1 MSAVVSDQPAFAA
14 RWPGWR
20 AMGFFGL
27 LIGALFVAQLIVSIT
42 IIVTQFDAVDIMRS
56 GSPAAVAGLAEFLRS
71 PAGLARLVSPTNLFV
86 LQLCSSGAVVVLT
99 LSLCRSIIG
108 ASPQNL
114 GFGQPTT
121 GRTIAI
127 GVAAGLGLLLVSLLV
142 ESIQEALFGPH
153 PQAIVAIL
161 EQHHGTLA
169 FVLDIVSVSLLA
181 PVAEELLFRG
191 VLFTALVQRMPLPW
205 AAVISGFLFA
215 GSHLEGWSIVPL
227 AVLGVGLAYVYYHTR
242 NLWANIA
249 THGTINGISLI
260 IAFAFP
266 QFGSH

>member
-1 MSAVVSDQPAFAA
+1 MSV
-14 RWPGWR
+14 
-20 AMGFFGL
+20 
-27 LIGALFVAQLIVSIT
+27 T

-56 GSPAAVAGLAEFLRS
+56 GSPAAIAGLAEFLKS
-71 PAGLARLVSPTNLFV
+71 LAGLARLVSPTNLFV
-86 LQLCSSGAVVVLT
+86 LQLCSSGSVVVLALT
-99 LSLCRSIIG
+99 LCRSLIG

-121 GRTIAI
+121 ARTIAI
-127 GVAAGLGLLLVSLLV
+127 GVAAGLALLLASLLV

-153 PQAIVAIL
+153 PQAILGIL
-161 EQHHGTLA
+161 EHHHGALSFA
-169 FVLDIVSVSLLA
+169 LDIVSVSILA
-181 PVAEELLFRG
+181 RSPKSSLFRG

-205 AAVISGFLFA
+205 AAVISGCVFA

-227 AVLGVGLAYVYYHTR
+227 AVLGIGLAYVYYRTR

-249 THGTINGISLI
+249 THGTINGISSI

-266 QFGSH
+266 QFAGH